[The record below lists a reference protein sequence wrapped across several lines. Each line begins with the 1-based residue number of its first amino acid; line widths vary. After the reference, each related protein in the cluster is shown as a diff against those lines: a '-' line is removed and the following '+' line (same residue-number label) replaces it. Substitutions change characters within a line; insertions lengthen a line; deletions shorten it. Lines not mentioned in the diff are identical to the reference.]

1 MRFLRLL
8 RSVTFIV
15 IGLQIICDQSRT
27 VTAQENAQEYTPND
41 SGIVVADAYLELISA
56 SLDKG
61 GKAQEVLSA
70 LQQLPLTES
79 SKVPYQIQLARAY
92 VQVGRTKDAESILLQ
107 CSHDDPTSV
116 DAVRLLGSYYV
127 QTQKWNDAEKFL
139 SRALSMDPKNWKAL
153 AGLGKIYLIRDD
165 DKIRARIHLNEAV
178 RIQPNDENL
187 LFEYAMILFHFD
199 DHLPARIAIQE
210 AEKLN
215 PQIDHKVSMGATV
228 LTRIF
233 FATISSPILISDCN
247 EDIIVQSHP
256 QILSIQSHAI
266 I

>member
-1 MRFLRLL
+1 M
-8 RSVTFIV
+8 
-15 IGLQIICDQSRT
+15 
-27 VTAQENAQEYTPND
+27 TAQESTPND
-41 SGIVVADAYLELISA
+41 SEIVVADAYLEFISA

-61 GKAQEVLSA
+61 GKAQEILSA

-256 QILSIQSHAI
+256 QILSIQSYAI

>member
-1 MRFLRLL
+1 MRLLRLL
-8 RSVTFIV
+8 SSVTFV
-15 IGLQIICDQSRT
+15 AIGLQIICDYSCN
-27 VTAQENAQEYTPND
+27 VSAQENAQGYAPNHQEIEGSD
-41 SGIVVADAYLELISA
+41 DYLQLLSA

-92 VQVGRTKDAESILLQ
+92 VQVGRSKEAEIILLQ
-107 CSHDDPTSV
+107 CSNDDPTSV

-199 DHLPARIAIQE
+199 DHLPAKIAVQA

-215 PQIDHKVSMGATV
+215 PQIDHKASVCIIV
-228 LTRIF
+228 LYRLYLYE
-233 FATISSPILISDCN
+233 TISFSTYP
-247 EDIIVQSHP
+247 
-256 QILSIQSHAI
+256 
-266 I
+266 